1 MSNLTQPVA
10 RGRTILITGASAGL
24 GAALAREIVQECKA
38 AALILVARRGD
49 RLDALAA
56 ELQETSPRLEVLT
69 IADDL
74 SDPQGCARAAR
85 ATLDR
90 FGGVDVLINN
100 AGFGLPTLFAD
111 ARVEEVEQQ
120 VAVNFL
126 APLVLTR
133 HLVSSLIARRGT
145 IINIGSAITCVASS
159 ALGAYGATKAGIAY
173 WNDALRRELASLGV
187 NVCLVEPGPVRTE
200 FSDAMQG
207 RVAPGGRA
215 HPVVDTPSAW
225 MTADVDDVA
234 RRVVG
239 LIDRPRR
246 RLSVKRRMVWPFRAL
261 GMLAVAF
268 PALGDW
274 MVSRVFHVD
283 HARASSSDFSS
294 STEFSARRS

>member
-1 MSNLTQPVA
+1 VSNPTATAP

-38 AALILVARRGD
+38 AALVLVARRAD
-49 RLDALAA
+49 RLNALAA
-56 ELQETSPRLEVLT
+56 ELKKISPRLEVLT
-69 IADDL
+69 IAADL
-74 SDPQGCARAAR
+74 SDPRGCDQAAR
-85 ATLDR
+85 ATIDR

-111 ARVEEVEQQ
+111 APVEDVEQQ

-126 APLVLTR
+126 APLLLTR
-133 HLVSSLIARRGT
+133 RLTAPLIARRGT
-145 IINIGSAITCVASS
+145 IINIGSAITCVANS
-159 ALGAYGATKAGIAY
+159 ALGVYGATKAGIAY

-200 FSDAMQG
+200 FSKAMQD
-207 RVAPGGRA
+207 RVAPEGRA

-239 LIDRPRR
+239 LIDHPRR
-246 RLSVKRRMVWPFRAL
+246 RLSVRRRMVWPFRAL
-261 GMLAVAF
+261 GVIAAAF

-274 MVSRVFHVD
+274 VVSRVFHVD
-283 HARASSSDFSS
+283 HAQTSSTEYSS
-294 STEFSARRS
+294 STECST